1 MMNKR
6 TLTESRIQIKM
17 EKPIQNGIVVLV
29 SFVNASK
36 YWFLLV
42 KNSENLF
49 FLVSDD
55 TYITLRALAGY

>member
-6 TLTESRIQIKM
+6 TLAESRIQIKM

-36 YWFLLV
+36 YWFC
-42 KNSENLF
+42 
-49 FLVSDD
+49 
-55 TYITLRALAGY
+55 